1 MAKKVPLRMCVGC
14 REMFPKRE
22 LLRIVRSPEGE
33 VSMDSTGRKSGRG
46 AYVCHSADCLQK
58 AIRHRQLER
67 ALETKLGDEV
77 AQALQ
82 DALAALPPRA

>member
-1 MAKKVPLRMCVGC
+1 MVCACVGC
-14 REMFPKRE
+14 QMFP
-22 LLRIVRSPEGE
+22 SAAAACAAPGGQHGP
-33 VSMDSTGRKSGRG
+33 TARKSDR
-46 AYVCHSADCLQK
+46 YVCHSADCLQK
-58 AIRHRQLER
+58 AIRHRLLER